1 MSMITLTQAS
11 NSILADGVKA
21 AQLQVNVFADAV
33 GTPEPGVLVILSAD
47 AALAFSETHLTTG
60 QDGSATATLTTTQP
74 GTYPVTATL
83 ADGTSVTNSVTFL
96 AVPDAANIE
105 PAVQVLTQAAT
116 DTLTSGVKDLVGS
129 LRAGIED
136 LEKVIDTVSAVGLL
150 PAEELEA
157 LGKKL
162 FGALLQKFQ

>member
-1 MSMITLTQAS
+1 MSIIALQLAS
-11 NSILADGVKA
+11 YAVLADGVTTNR
-21 AQLQVNVFADAV
+21 LQVNVTGDV
-33 GTPEPGVLVILSAD
+33 TGNPESGLLVTLSAD
-47 AALAFSETHLTTG
+47 AALSFSETHLTTDESG
-60 QDGSATATLTTTQP
+60 AATATFTSTQP

-83 ADGTSVTNSVTFL
+83 ADGTTVTGAVAFL

-105 PAVQVLTQAAT
+105 PTAQVPTQAAT
-116 DTLTSGVKDLVGS
+116 NVLTSGVKDLVGS

-150 PAEELEA
+150 PVEELEA

-162 FGALLQKFQ
+162 FAGLLQKFQ